1 MRSRLSV
8 TAILLISLATA
19 FHGQSPAKPE
29 DKPAEKKEEPKSA
42 VQWQVGPMKAKLGDL
57 AEINVPKGYI
67 FADAANSKIFMQE
80 TGNLVTNTE
89 YGTIAKQGEDWF
101 VIFEFDQSGYVKD
114 DEKGELDAD
123 ALLSSLQE
131 SNKAG
136 NEERKKQG
144 IPSLTIEGWFEK
156 PHYDAATHNLVWATV
171 LRSESGAKNINHNMR
186 ILGRK
191 GVMSATLVASQ
202 EQMQASLVEYNNL
215 IKAYSYTPD
224 NLYSAF
230 KSGDKVAEY
239 GLSALV
245 LGGAAA
251 AAVKTGLLKTILKF
265 LVAGWKLVA
274 VGLFALG
281 AAIKKLFDRK
291 KAEPAEVAQTED
303 GSQATGS

>member
-1 MRSRLSV
+1 M
-8 TAILLISLATA
+8 
-19 FHGQSPAKPE
+19 GQNKPE
-29 DKPAEKKEEPKSA
+29 DKDNDAPKSA
-42 VQWQVGPMKAKLGDL
+42 VQWQPGPLKAKLGDL
-57 AEINVPKGYI
+57 AEIDVPKGYI
-67 FADAANSKIFMQE
+67 FADAANSKLFMKE

-101 VIFEFDQSGYVKD
+101 VIFEFNESGYVKD
-114 DEKGELDAD
+114 DDQGELDAD

-131 SNKAG
+131 SNRAG

-156 PHYDAATHNLVWATV
+156 PHYDSASHNLVWATI
-171 LRSESGAKNINHNMR
+171 LRSEDGGKNINHNMR

-191 GVMSATLVASQ
+191 GVMSATLVAGQ
-202 EQMQASLVEYNNL
+202 EQMQASLPEYNQL
-215 IKAYSYTPD
+215 IKAYTYTPD

-230 KSGDKVAEY
+230 KAGDKVAEY

-291 KAEPAEVAQTED
+291 KSEAAETAPAED
-303 GSQATGS
+303 GTQASGL